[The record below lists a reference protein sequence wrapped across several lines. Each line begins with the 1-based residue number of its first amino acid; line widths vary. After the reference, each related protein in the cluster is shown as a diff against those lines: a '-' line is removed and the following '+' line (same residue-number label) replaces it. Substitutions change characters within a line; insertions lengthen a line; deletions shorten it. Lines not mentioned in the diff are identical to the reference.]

1 MSNHAPH
8 ATKKPDNGTTPPI
21 RLEIP
26 ASQKTQLKQAV
37 VTLLTILVG
46 IVLTLGTQV
55 VDQVVFPAPVEAPAA
70 TVEPAQALGTSHF
83 SAIDVGGG
91 YGSTGCSLSAAG
103 VLQCDGAATIG
114 GTTTTTGA
122 LTAASAAIGGGY
134 GSTGCSLSAA
144 GVLQCDGAATI
155 GGAASVAGAATFTG
169 NIDANGD
176 LALAGLLRP
185 ECATSALTGTQT
197 LTPTASCYLLSGTS
211 TLTLTLG
218 TVTTGTLTT
227 LVRTGNADLVLPSA
241 IKTSDSDL
249 NQYDGTVL
257 VYDGSEWVQIGVSA
271 N

>member
-70 TVEPAQALGTSHF
+70 TIEPAQALGTSHF
-83 SAIDVGGG
+83 SAIDV
-91 YGSTGCSLSAAG
+91 
-103 VLQCDGAATIG
+103 
-114 GTTTTTGA
+114 
-122 LTAASAAIGGGY
+122 GGGY